1 MKGIMKRSAQRWW
14 QRVTTNHECE
24 SAIAV
29 FEFSTH
35 NAGRGR
41 KGIPAPP
48 GGTDLNCRIDGRL
61 TGQETKGGLSM
72 CRVFAEQDPEGY
84 RQINRSI
91 RIGGHSTSIQLES
104 TFWALLDEIAESQ
117 GLTTPK
123 FISKLYDEAIEIR
136 GEIPNFA
143 SMLRTTCALYLR
155 GGRPLPEEVAALKQ
169 EAA

>member
-1 MKGIMKRSAQRWW
+1 
-14 QRVTTNHECE
+14 
-24 SAIAV
+24 
-29 FEFSTH
+29 
-35 NAGRGR
+35 
-41 KGIPAPP
+41 
-48 GGTDLNCRIDGRL
+48 
-61 TGQETKGGLSM
+61 M

-104 TFWALLDEIAESQ
+104 TFWTLLDEIADSQ

-123 FISKLYDEAIEIR
+123 FISKLYDEAIEQR

-155 GGRPLPEEVAALKQ
+155 GSRPLMEEVAALKQ